1 MNTKIIQGKENFY
14 NIYQKNKKG
23 VDKKMNEIEIYTK
36 NLPTTIEDVSKFVLF
51 GREKLTSI
59 RAEIRAIDKLQIA
72 EEVRNQKKEEA
83 QLLAEALLDAEV
95 KLGELFQALP
105 KDRSFRGN
113 QWQKCSGELLP
124 KTQEFFSKNRQS
136 NNSVT
141 LPFEDNQNNKDKT
154 EKMVSDSSVD
164 NQNAN
169 DSDVDSKNNKTN
181 DSSVDSFCQSDSSV
195 DLPKKEVIQ
204 NLGFNQ
210 KQAERFETLA
220 KNKDIVEQVKQK
232 ARENDDIPTRTQVLS
247 LAKARKQMQEQK
259 EEEYKEFCI
268 NSEKGKKLFNQL
280 VDSLGFIRRLKSED
294 IRLSMMLL
302 DSHLSKEIIEDI
314 QEVQEKLVLLKQEAE
329 KYKGV
334 KIWEDNEC

>member
-1 MNTKIIQGKENFY
+1 
-14 NIYQKNKKG
+14 
-23 VDKKMNEIEIYTK
+23 MNEIEIYTK
-36 NLPTTIEDVSKFVLF
+36 NLPMTIEDVSKFVLF
-51 GREKLTSI
+51 GREKLISI
-59 RAEIRAIDKLQIA
+59 RAEIRAIDKLQIV

-105 KDRSFRGN
+105 KDRGFRGN
-113 QWQKCSGELLP
+113 QWQKCSDELLP

-164 NQNAN
+164 L
-169 DSDVDSKNNKTN
+169 S
-181 DSSVDSFCQSDSSV
+181 
-195 DLPKKEVIQ
+195 KKEVIQ

-220 KNKDIVEQVKQK
+220 KNKDLVEQSKQE
-232 ARENDDIPTRTQVLS
+232 ARENDDIPTRTRVLS

-294 IRLSMMLL
+294 IELTMMSL
-302 DSHLSKEIIEDI
+302 DNNLSKAIIGYI
-314 QEVQEKLVLLKQEAE
+314 QEVQVKLALLKQEAE
-329 KYKGV
+329 KYRGV

>member
-1 MNTKIIQGKENFY
+1 
-14 NIYQKNKKG
+14 
-23 VDKKMNEIEIYTK
+23 MNEIEIYTK
-36 NLPTTIEDVSKFVLF
+36 YLPATIEDVSKFVLF

-105 KDRSFRGN
+105 KAQGFASDKARVNKSAIGN
-113 QWQKCSGELLP
+113 TTVTNGKIYKPSNTTVTKLEQA
-124 KTQEFFSKNRQS
+124 QE
-136 NNSVT
+136 
-141 LPFEDNQNNKDKT
+141 
-154 EKMVSDSSVD
+154 
-164 NQNAN
+164 
-169 DSDVDSKNNKTN
+169 
-181 DSSVDSFCQSDSSV
+181 
-195 DLPKKEVIQ
+195 
-204 NLGFNQ
+204 LGFD
-210 KQAERFETLA
+210 KMTVSRFETLA
-220 KNKDIVEQVKQK
+220 KNKDLVEQVKQG

-314 QEVQEKLVLLKQEAE
+314 QEVQEKLVLLKQEAQ

>member
-1 MNTKIIQGKENFY
+1 
-14 NIYQKNKKG
+14 
-23 VDKKMNEIEIYTK
+23 MNEIEIYTK

-105 KDRSFRGN
+105 KAQGFASDKSN
-113 QWQKCSGELLP
+113 IYNSGQHCTELINEKLNKEKEE
-124 KTQEFFSKNRQS
+124 KT
-136 NNSVT
+136 
-141 LPFEDNQNNKDKT
+141 
-154 EKMVSDSSVD
+154 
-164 NQNAN
+164 
-169 DSDVDSKNNKTN
+169 
-181 DSSVDSFCQSDSSV
+181 
-195 DLPKKEVIQ
+195 KKEIIQ
-204 NLGFNQ
+204 NLGLEET
-210 KQAERFETLA
+210 QAKRFETLA
-220 KNKDIVEQVKQK
+220 KNKDLVEQVKQE

-247 LAKARKQMQEQK
+247 LAKARKQMKEQK

-314 QEVQEKLVLLKQEAE
+314 QEVQEKLVLLKQEAQ

>member
-1 MNTKIIQGKENFY
+1 
-14 NIYQKNKKG
+14 
-23 VDKKMNEIEIYTK
+23 MNEVEIYTK

-51 GREKLTSI
+51 GREKLISI
-59 RAEIRAIDKLQIA
+59 RAEIRAIDKLQIV

-105 KDRSFRGN
+105 KDRGFRGN
-113 QWQKCSGELLP
+113 QWQKCSDELLP

-164 NQNAN
+164 
-169 DSDVDSKNNKTN
+169 
-181 DSSVDSFCQSDSSV
+181 
-195 DLPKKEVIQ
+195 LPKKEVIQ

-220 KNKDIVEQVKQK
+220 KNKDLVEQSKQE
-232 ARENDDIPTRTQVLS
+232 ARENDDIPTRTRVLS

-294 IRLSMMLL
+294 IRLSMMSF
-302 DSHLSKEIIEDI
+302 DNNLSKDIIGYI
-314 QEVQEKLVLLKQEAE
+314 QETQVKLALLKQEAE
-329 KYKGV
+329 KYRGV

>member
-1 MNTKIIQGKENFY
+1 MNTKIIQGKERFY

-105 KDRSFRGN
+105 KAQGFSSDKARVNKSAISNTTVTNGKIDKPSN
-113 QWQKCSGELLP
+113 TTVTKLEQA
-124 KTQEFFSKNRQS
+124 QE
-136 NNSVT
+136 
-141 LPFEDNQNNKDKT
+141 
-154 EKMVSDSSVD
+154 
-164 NQNAN
+164 
-169 DSDVDSKNNKTN
+169 
-181 DSSVDSFCQSDSSV
+181 
-195 DLPKKEVIQ
+195 
-204 NLGFNQ
+204 LGFD
-210 KQAERFETLA
+210 KMTVSRFETLA
-220 KNKDIVEQVKQK
+220 KNKDLVEQVKQE

-294 IRLSMMLL
+294 IELSMMSL
-302 DSHLSKEIIEDI
+302 DNNLSKAIIGYI
-314 QEVQEKLVLLKQEAE
+314 QEVQVKLALLKQEAE
-329 KYKGV
+329 KYRGV
-334 KIWEDNEC
+334 KIWEENEC